1 MTMNDSF
8 FADTYAL
15 VEITKGST
23 SYEKYAL
30 KNLVTTKYN
39 LAELYYSMLREFNEE
54 TAAAYFSFLWKI
66 TIHTSRTSIKEG
78 MKFKLQ
84 YKKEKLSYVDCIGYS
99 LAQELKIPF
108 LTGDS
113 KFKDKENVAWVK

>member
-1 MTMNDSF
+1 MINTF

-15 VEITKGST
+15 IEILNGHPDYTPYAG
-23 SYEKYAL
+23 EKL
-30 KNLVTTKYN
+30 LTTQYN
-39 LAELYYSMLREFNEE
+39 LIELYYHAMQTWGNEAADLQLKML
-54 TAAAYFSFLWKI
+54 SKLCIKI
-66 TIHTSRTSIKEG
+66 THTSINYA

-108 LTGDS
+108 LTGES
-113 KFKDKENVAWVK
+113 KFKDKENVEWIK